1 MRCAEWRRDRFRH
14 LDIAGILLSA
24 FLFSGCR
31 KPAQPVTITFFD
43 SDGRGVPGDH
53 RMIPDAYLQE
63 FTQETGIRVNDLPT
77 PEDTGSKLD
86 LAMELLR
93 SGAPSPDLY
102 GVDTI
107 WTGTMGEYLIDL
119 QPYLAREISSEDP
132 AILESYRVQGKVVAM
147 PNQPLGMQVLVY
159 VRICL
164 RPWIRRSAGA
174 VSERPGRGGS
184 ELAQSEDS
192 DS

>member
-1 MRCAEWRRDRFRH
+1 MSRVMRWADRRWFLSHRFRH
-14 LDIAGILLSA
+14 LAIAGILLSL
-24 FLFSGCR
+24 FLFSSCH
-31 KPAQPVTITFFD
+31 KPAQPVTITYFD

-63 FTQETGIRVNDLPT
+63 FTRETGIRVNDLPT

-86 LAMELLR
+86 LAMGLLR

-119 QPYLAREISSEDP
+119 QPYFAP
-132 AILESYRVQGKVVAM
+132 
-147 PNQPLGMQVLVY
+147 
-159 VRICL
+159 
-164 RPWIRRSAGA
+164 
-174 VSERPGRGGS
+174 
-184 ELAQSEDS
+184 
-192 DS
+192 